1 MEISAFPI
9 VSVPG
14 RRGQRKKKMAGEL
27 YYCAE
32 KSITG
37 FTTAAE
43 VGRLPL
49 SRRPGT
55 GRRRLRG
62 CWERARG
69 GAMEATAD
77 EGGLTGMQ
85 RAEALALLRTTLAIR
100 SKLILQ
106 NPVRVEKLLLSARQR
121 ILRDAGRTK
130 PDPPSP
136 TRIPLLM
143 CACAH

>member
-1 MEISAFPI
+1 ME
-9 VSVPG
+9 
-14 RRGQRKKKMAGEL
+14 
-27 YYCAE
+27 
-32 KSITG
+32 T
-37 FTTAAE
+37 
-43 VGRLPL
+43 
-49 SRRPGT
+49 
-55 GRRRLRG
+55 
-62 CWERARG
+62 
-69 GAMEATAD
+69 TAD